1 MLPRTANQRLF
12 VSLLQVPK
20 PPIVFASGPA
30 GTGKTLVA
38 CHVGAEALAK
48 KKVDRLIMTR
58 PAVSVDEQHGFLPG
72 TLEQKMT
79 PWTRP
84 MFDALRRY
92 YSQSQLDRM
101 MYDGTIEVCPLAYM
115 RGRTF
120 DRSWIIADEMQ
131 NATPNQMRMV
141 LTRIGED
148 SKLVVTGDP
157 VQHDRGFENN
167 GLSDFVHR
175 LESFHIPESIQ
186 HVEFTPSDVVRHPVI
201 HDVLEVYKHNA
212 SHSRNVD

>member
-1 MLPRTANQRLF
+1 
-12 VSLLQVPK
+12 
-20 PPIVFASGPA
+20 
-30 GTGKTLVA
+30 VA
-38 CHVGAEALAK
+38 CHIGAEALAK
-48 KKVDRLIMTR
+48 KKVERLIMTR

-72 TLEQKMT
+72 TLEEKMT

-141 LTRIGED
+141 LTRIGEG

-186 HVEFTPSDVVRHPVI
+186 HVEFTTADVVRHPVI
-201 HDVLEVYKHNA
+201 HDVLEVYKHNTP
-212 SHSRNVD
+212 HLRNVD

>member
-12 VSLLQVPK
+12 VDLLKAPR

-48 KKVDRLIMTR
+48 GRFQRLIVTR

-72 TLEQKMT
+72 TLEQKMD

-84 MFDALRRY
+84 VFDALRKFYTQRD
-92 YSQSQLDRM
+92 LLRM
-101 MYDGTIEVCPLAYM
+101 TADGIIEVCPLAYM

-120 DRSWIIADEMQ
+120 DNAWIIADEMQ
-131 NATPNQMRMV
+131 NATPSQMRMV
-141 LTRIGED
+141 MTRIGND

-157 VQHDRGFENN
+157 AQHDRGFERN
-167 GLSDFVHR
+167 GLIDFTD
-175 LESFHIPESIQ
+175 LLGKKPKLSIQ
-186 HVEFTPSDVVRHPVI
+186 HIRFDESDVVRHPVI
-201 HDVLEVYKHNA
+201 RDVLEVYDA
-212 SHSRNVD
+212 